1 MNILVSGGTGFVGR
15 ALVLRLRRDG
25 HDVTVLARDAARA
38 GSLLGTEARIV
49 STNAPD
55 VLAAEV
61 ERAHAVI
68 SLAGEPVIGR
78 WTTRRRESIRKSR
91 TDSTRK
97 LVEAIG
103 KAATPPKVFVS
114 ASAVGYYGDG
124 GDRVLTEESPIG
136 SGFLADVCQDWEFE
150 ARKAESGAT
159 RVAIFRI
166 GVVLGLG
173 GGALEPM
180 LPLFRAGVGGPIGSG
195 RQYVS
200 WIHLEDLVG
209 MMATA
214 IMDARYSGTFNATGP
229 EPVTFKAFAKALGR
243 ALHRPAMVPAP
254 SFAIRAVFGEAA
266 SVLLEG
272 QRALPEKTLE
282 LGFRHRFTTVDAALG
297 DLFSGDSVHIG
308 PIEGPIPQSAYLE
321 KRRPIYL
328 LHTETV
334 LDRSIEEVFHVFSR
348 PENLGLITPPGMS
361 FRVTSAPDRIVE
373 GAHIEYRMRIRG
385 IPIRWTTRIDAW
397 EDGARFVDSQL
408 QGPYSSWWHEHNF
421 RAEGDRTVMTD
432 RVYYAPPLGPLGRI
446 ANALFITSELKGVF
460 GYRAAI
466 MRLRFGG

>member
-25 HDVTVLARDAARA
+25 HAVTVLARDAARA
-38 GSLLGTEARIV
+38 ASLLGTEARIV
-49 STNAPD
+49 STNSPD

-78 WTTRRRESIRKSR
+78 WTTKRRESIRKSR
-91 TDSTRK
+91 TESTRK

-103 KAATPPKVFVS
+103 KASTPPKVFVS

-124 GDRVLTEESPIG
+124 GDRILTEKSPIG
-136 SGFLADVCQDWEFE
+136 SGFLADVCQDWEYE

-200 WIHLEDLVG
+200 WIHIEDLVG

-214 IMDARYSGTFNATGP
+214 ITDARYAGTFNATGP

-243 ALHRPAMVPAP
+243 ALQRPAMLPAP

-272 QRALPEKTLE
+272 QRALPERALE
-282 LGFRHRFTTVDAALG
+282 LGYWHRFATVDAALS
-297 DLFSGDSVHIG
+297 DLFSVDSVHIG
-308 PIEGPIPQSAYLE
+308 SIEGPIPQSAYLE
-321 KRRPIYL
+321 QRRPIYL
-328 LHTETV
+328 LHAETV
-334 LDRSIEEVFHVFSR
+334 VDRKLDEVFPFFSR
-348 PENLGLITPPGMS
+348 PENLGLITPPGMN
-361 FRVTSAPDRIVE
+361 FRITSLPDRIQE
-373 GAHIEYRMRIRG
+373 GSLIKYRLRVG
-385 IPIRWTTRIDAW
+385 PAPIRWTTRIDVW
-397 EDGARFVDSQL
+397 EDGTRFVDSQL
-408 QGPYSSWWHEHNF
+408 EGPYASWWHEHSF
-421 RAEGDRTVMTD
+421 RADGDRTVMTD
-432 RVYYAPPLGPLGRI
+432 RVYYAPPLGPLGRV
-446 ANALFITSELKGVF
+446 ANALFITNELKGVF

>member
-25 HDVTVLARDAARA
+25 HEVTVLARDAARA

-61 ERAHAVI
+61 ERAHAVV

-78 WTTRRRESIRKSR
+78 WTAKHRESIRKSR

-103 KAATPPKVFVS
+103 KAKTPPKVFVS
-114 ASAVGYYGDG
+114 ASAVGYYGNG
-124 GDRVLTEESPIG
+124 GDRVLTEASPIG
-136 SGFLADVCQDWEFE
+136 AGFLADVCQDWEYE
-150 ARKAESGAT
+150 ARKADSDAT

-166 GVVLGLG
+166 GVVLGRG

-200 WIHLEDLVG
+200 WIHLDDLVG

-214 IMDARYSGTFNATGP
+214 ITDERYAGTFNATGP
-229 EPVTFKAFAKALGR
+229 EPVPFKAFAKALGR
-243 ALHRPAMVPAP
+243 ALHRPAVLPAP
-254 SFAIRAVFGEAA
+254 SFAIRAVFGKAA

-272 QRALPEKTLE
+272 QRALPERAIE
-282 LGFRHRFTTVDAALG
+282 LGFRHRFATVDAALA
-297 DLFSGDSVHIG
+297 DLFSGESVHIG
-308 PIEGPIPQSAYLE
+308 PIAGEVPQSAYLE

-328 LHTETV
+328 LQTETV

-348 PENLGLITPPGMS
+348 PENLGLITPPGMN

-373 GAHIEYRMRIRG
+373 GVHIAYRLKIRG
-385 IPIRWTTRIDAW
+385 VPIRWTTRIDAW
-397 EDGARFVDSQL
+397 EDQVRFVDSQL
-408 QGPYSSWWHEHNF
+408 EGPYASWWHEHSF
-421 RAEGDRTVMTD
+421 RADGARTVMTD

-446 ANALFITSELKGVF
+446 ANALFIRNELKGVF